1 MSCYQGV
8 QDKLQ
13 AVARDWFLSD
23 FVRLSQV
30 QYSTVHSTQYN
41 KQCHYKTIPR
51 WRVCTELAMTTLLG
65 TSGPPSPTARL
76 SGEETTI

>member
-30 QYSTVHSTQYN
+30 EMETQYIMPCHSTVPCSTVQYSTV
-41 KQCHYKTIPR
+41 
-51 WRVCTELAMTTLLG
+51 
-65 TSGPPSPTARL
+65 
-76 SGEETTI
+76 

>member
-1 MSCYQGV
+1 MICHTCLYLGGECDMSCYQGV

-30 QYSTVHSTQYN
+30 EMEN
-41 KQCHYKTIPR
+41 R
-51 WRVCTELAMTTLLG
+51 A
-65 TSGPPSPTARL
+65 
-76 SGEETTI
+76 

>member
-1 MSCYQGV
+1 MTCYQGV

-30 QYSTVHSTQYN
+30 
-41 KQCHYKTIPR
+41 
-51 WRVCTELAMTTLLG
+51 EM
-65 TSGPPSPTARL
+65 
-76 SGEETTI
+76 ETRA

>member
-1 MSCYQGV
+1 MSCYQAV

-30 QYSTVHSTQYN
+30 EMETQYIKPCHSTVPFSTVQYSIEQYTVQ
-41 KQCHYKTIPR
+41 K
-51 WRVCTELAMTTLLG
+51 AMSQLETLSPG
-65 TSGPPSPTARL
+65 GESVPSWP
-76 SGEETTI
+76 